1 MLKSGKVFKLYKK
14 QRTMSA
20 IKMGIPT
27 GISTKSIQYPWNFII
42 TNIETLSPE
51 QIIEYACTA
60 FHLNVSGVFD
70 GQKQH
75 TFEYFASFHVA
86 NESSSNVL
94 KALYGLS
101 ITMATGVVHPYLQEH
116 TRANWVLR
124 LFNIKIHHSP
134 VFVFAC
140 RQQYQTVVLWMVDI
154 MNDLK
159 DYAPIHQVD
168 CDGNSPLHIAVL
180 HRRWEWAKQLVE
192 HGCSPFVKNMAGKTP
207 IMLAAPYYE
216 HLTMFKSDNV
226 EWFDALHEAL
236 VDGKK
241 NAMWCQSLIDVG
253 ADFNQSE
260 LYDSPLDTLLVL
272 AHAGMDMNM
281 RFDGV
286 FSTEQNRV
294 MYMYGKIDNNFDA
307 ILTAFEEDDWV
318 RMLHQISRG
327 DYLSIFPEYRKL
339 VSSRRAITKMTL
351 QLQEKL
357 LA

>member
-1 MLKSGKVFKLYKK
+1 MLKSGKVFKQKDF
-14 QRTMSA
+14 RSMSA
-20 IKMGIPT
+20 IKMGLPIDIHT
-27 GISTKSIQYPWNFII
+27 ATKSMQHPWDFII
-42 TNIETLSPE
+42 QNIETLSPE
-51 QIIEYACTA
+51 QILEHACTA
-60 FHLNVSGVFD
+60 SHLNVSGVFY

-75 TFEYFASFHVA
+75 TFECFAA
-86 NESSSNVL
+86 KINETSSNVL

-124 LFNIKIHHSP
+124 LFDVKIHRSP
-134 VFVFAC
+134 AFVFAC
-140 RQQYQTVVLWMVDI
+140 RQQYQTVVMWMVDI

-159 DYAPIHQVD
+159 DYAPIRQID

-180 HRRWEWAKQLVE
+180 HRRWEWTKQLVE
-192 HGCSPFVKNMAGKTP
+192 HGCSPFVKNVAGKTP
-207 IMLAAPYYE
+207 IMLAAPCYE
-216 HLTMFKSDNV
+216 HLTIFKSETV

-236 VDGKK
+236 IDGKK
-241 NAMWCQSLIDVG
+241 NAMWCQSLIDAG

-260 LYDSPLDTLLVL
+260 LYGSPLDTLLVL

-286 FSTEQNRV
+286 LSTEQHRI

-307 ILTAFEEDDWV
+307 ILTAFKEDDWV
-318 RMLHQISRG
+318 RMLHQISHG
-327 DYLSIFPEYRKL
+327 HYLLAFPEYCEL

-351 QLQEKL
+351 QLQENL
-357 LA
+357 L